1 MNLIDNIMAFI
12 TKSAIQSSFD
22 SCTDMLD
29 QFGDREMRAARR
41 VIHCLDQ
48 RANIKEDVDRV
59 ALFVYLSRLKN
70 NEEREMEEDAL
81 RLLFHQIHIAFSAI
95 YFTQYEYT
103 KPE

>member
-1 MNLIDNIMAFI
+1 
-12 TKSAIQSSFD
+12 
-22 SCTDMLD
+22 MLD
-29 QFGDREMRAARR
+29 QFGDKEMRAARR

-59 ALFVYLSRLKN
+59 ALFVYLSKLKN